1 MPISFPG
8 LFGDWEC
15 NIDPIALH
23 IGHGVYWYGIILAV
37 AMLAGLLL
45 CMKQAKRFG
54 LSEDNVLDM
63 VLWAAP
69 ASTMCFSTWICTAQP
84 TAD

>member
-45 CMKQAKRFG
+45 CIASLVSSSYNPFLYFRF
-54 LSEDNVLDM
+54 
-63 VLWAAP
+63 
-69 ASTMCFSTWICTAQP
+69 
-84 TAD
+84 